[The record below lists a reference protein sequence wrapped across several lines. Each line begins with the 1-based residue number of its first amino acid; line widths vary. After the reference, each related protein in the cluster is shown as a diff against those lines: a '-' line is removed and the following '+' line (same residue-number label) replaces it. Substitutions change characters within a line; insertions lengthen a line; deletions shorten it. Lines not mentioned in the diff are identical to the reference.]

1 MARPLLKRSEAIA
14 WLPARADL
22 SATILGPD
30 DRFLFWPAGARNPQ
44 VSSLAA
50 LGKLR
55 SINLVLDGRDVL
67 IAKAQVPPLS
77 AQKLA
82 QALPNIVEDQLLQDA
97 SQVAIA
103 LGDRAGD
110 GQRQLAIADRSWLEQ
125 VKGAFERRGVKVSAI
140 WPAQLALPQRDER
153 WTLAATGQGLT
164 IKTNACALGWP
175 GGTTNAE
182 RVASLGALFDTIALQ
197 DKVAAQD
204 VGIDAVVDDS
214 QWSEAIN
221 QFATERGL
229 QFDIF
234 SLPRPQ
240 AAPTD
245 LAAAAAG
252 RIGKTNAG
260 QKMNWSVWRW
270 PIWLGVFCC
279 LAMVAGL
286 NLMWWK
292 LASEKRELT
301 TQADQT
307 FRAAFPKVSAV
318 VQPKLQAQR
327 LVSDLRRA
335 SGQAGSDDFAV
346 LIKRLAEGMDAVA
359 IDSMALIDYRS
370 GQLRV
375 KFQPG
380 YADTA
385 PAREQLKQSLLRA
398 GLKLQFD
405 NEREP
410 TAVVL
415 LNT

>member
-22 SATILGPD
+22 GTAVLGPD

-44 VSSLAA
+44 LSSLAA

-110 GQRQLAIADRSWLEQ
+110 GQRQLAIADRNWLEQ
-125 VKGAFERRGVKVSAI
+125 VKGAFERRGVKVSSI

-153 WTLAATGQGLT
+153 WTLAATSQGLT
-164 IKTNACALGWP
+164 IKTGACALGWP
-175 GGTTNAE
+175 GGSSNQE
-182 RVASLGALFDTIALQ
+182 RLVALHGLFDTIALQ
-197 DKVAAQD
+197 DRVAASD

-214 QWSEAIN
+214 EWTEVLN
-221 QFATERGL
+221 EFAQQRGL

-240 AAPTD
+240 AATAD

-252 RIGKTNAG
+252 RVGKISGN
-260 QKMNWSVWRW
+260 QKMNWSQWRW
-270 PIWLGVFCC
+270 PLWLAALCC
-279 LAMVAGL
+279 LALVAGL
-286 NLMWWK
+286 NLMWFK
-292 LASEKRELT
+292 LEREKRDLT
-301 TQADQT
+301 LDAEQT
-307 FRAAFPKVSAV
+307 FRAAFPKTTAV
-318 VQPKLQAQR
+318 VQPRLQAQR

-335 SGQAGSDDFAV
+335 SGQSGADDFSV
-346 LIKRLAEGMDAVA
+346 LIKRLSEGMDAVA
-359 IDSMALIDYRS
+359 IDSMALVDYRNT
-370 GQLRV
+370 QLRV

-385 PAREQLKQSLLRA
+385 PAREQLKQSLLKA

-410 TAVVL
+410 LAVVS
-415 LNT
+415 LNS

>member
-22 SATILGPD
+22 GAGSLAPD
-30 DRFLFWPAGARNPQ
+30 DRFLFWPSGARNAQ
-44 VSSLAA
+44 LSSLAA

-55 SINLVLDGRDVL
+55 SVNLVLDGRDVL
-67 IAKAQVPPLS
+67 IANAQVPPLS

-110 GQRQLAIADRSWLEQ
+110 GQRQLAIADRAWLEQ
-125 VKGAFERRGVKVSAI
+125 VKGAFERRGIKVSAI

-153 WTLAATGQGLT
+153 WTLAATSQGLT
-164 IKTNACALGWP
+164 IRTGACALGWP
-175 GGTTNAE
+175 GGHTNAE
-182 RVASLGALFDTIALQ
+182 RLASLGALFDTVALQ
-197 DKVAAQD
+197 DRVAAQD
-204 VGIDAVVDDS
+204 IGIDAVVDDS

-221 QFATERGL
+221 LFAAERGL

-240 AAPTD
+240 AASTD

-252 RIGKTNAG
+252 RVGKTSTS
-260 QKMNWSVWRW
+260 QKMNWSAWRW
-270 PIWLGVFCC
+270 PLWIAAFCGF
-279 LAMVAGL
+279 AMIAGL
-286 NLMWWK
+286 NLMWFK
-292 LASEKRELT
+292 LATEKRELVA
-301 TQADQT
+301 QADQT

-327 LVSDLRRA
+327 LVSDLRRS
-335 SGQAGSDDFAV
+335 SGQSGADDFAV
-346 LIKRLAEGMDAVA
+346 LVKRMGEGMDAVA
-359 IDSMALIDYRS
+359 IDSMALIDYRN
-370 GQLRV
+370 GQLKV

-410 TAVVL
+410 MASVSV
-415 LNT
+415 NS